1 MAFLSTAPPAAA
13 HFAQANGHLTLVL
26 GVAIGLGLAALFA
39 LVWRART
46 RTERE
51 LASSLPEGVR
61 ETLSALEDAS
71 CVVDTSGL
79 VVAASDLAAEY
90 RIELGSM
97 LPSERLRNLVRA
109 ARDSGEPAALTLR
122 VRAADGEEVLVAARA
137 NRISTRFTVL
147 MLRDVSEAERLDQM
161 RTDFIANTGHE
172 LKTPIGAITLLAE
185 AVDSAA
191 DDADQVRRFS
201 ARIQAEALRLA
212 QLSTRIMNLSH
223 LQSADALNGATT
235 LSLSRII
242 NRAIEPY
249 ETQADSAR
257 VALVRG
263 EIVDATVQGDL
274 DILADAVGNLITN
287 AIAYSPPDSRV
298 VIATKRV
305 ADTVEI
311 LVADQGI
318 GIAEVDRERIFERFY
333 RADEARSRAT
343 GGSGLG
349 LSIVKHA
356 VTRHGGSVRVWSAP
370 GRGSTFTISLP
381 LAEVPAPAKKP
392 KASKNTVGKGAT
404 GKNKPGKSKPNA
416 KKEATR

>member
-1 MAFLSTAPPAAA
+1 MATQSASPFAAA
-13 HFAQANGHLTLVL
+13 LLTQSAGHLTLAL
-26 GVAIGLGLAALFA
+26 GVLIGLGLAGLFV
-39 LVWRART
+39 LVWRARL

-51 LASSLPEGVR
+51 LSGRLPEGVA
-61 ETLSALEDAS
+61 EILSALEDAS
-71 CVVDTSGL
+71 CVLDGSGI
-79 VVAASDLAAEY
+79 VVAASDLAGEY
-90 RIELGSM
+90 RIELGGM

-122 VRAADGEEVLVAARA
+122 VKTDDGDEVLVAARA
-137 NRISTRFTVL
+137 NRISSRFTVL

-191 DDADQVRRFS
+191 EDADQVRHFTM
-201 ARIQAEALRLA
+201 RIQAEAQRLA

-223 LQSADALNGATT
+223 LQSADALNGATQLT
-235 LSLSRII
+235 VAQII
-242 NRAIEPY
+242 ERAIEPY
-249 ETQADSAR
+249 ETQAESAG
-257 VALVRG
+257 VMLVRG
-263 EIVDATVQGDL
+263 DIINAQVRGDI
-274 DILADAVGNLITN
+274 DILADAVGNLVTN
-287 AIAYSPPDSRV
+287 AISYSPVDSRV
-298 VIATKRV
+298 VVATKRV

-318 GIAEVDRERIFERFY
+318 GISDADRERIFERFY
-333 RADEARSRAT
+333 RADDARSRAT

-356 VTRHGGSVRVWSAP
+356 VTRHGGNVRVWSAP
-370 GRGSTFTISLP
+370 GKGSTFTISLP
-381 LAEVPAPAKKP
+381 LSDAAAASAKSKQAKP
-392 KASKNTVGKGAT
+392 KQGK
-404 GKNKPGKSKPNA
+404 KKPGKKKSDKQKSKA

>member
-1 MAFLSTAPPAAA
+1 MAPLSVARLATAQL
-13 HFAQANGHLTLVL
+13 AQNAGHLMLAL
-26 GVAIGLGLAALFA
+26 GIVIGLALAGLFI
-39 LVWRART
+39 LVWRARL

-51 LASSLPEGVR
+51 LSNRLPEGVR

-71 CVVDTSGL
+71 CVVDGSGI

-90 RIELGSM
+90 RIALGST
-97 LPSERLRNLVRA
+97 LPSERLRNVVRA

-122 VRAADGEEVLVAARA
+122 VKTDDGDEVLVAARA
-137 NRISTRFTVL
+137 NRISPRFTVL

-191 DDADQVRRFS
+191 DDPDQVRHFTM
-201 ARIQAEALRLA
+201 RIQAEAQRLA

-223 LQSADALNGATT
+223 LQSADALNGATQVR
-235 LSLSRII
+235 LADVID
-242 NRAIEPY
+242 RAIEPY
-249 ETQADSAR
+249 ETQADSAG
-257 VALVRG
+257 VTLVRG
-263 EIVDATVQGDL
+263 EIVNATVRGDIE
-274 DILADAVGNLITN
+274 ILADAVGNLITN
-287 AIAYSPPDSRV
+287 AISYSPVDSRV

-318 GIAEVDRERIFERFY
+318 GIGEADRERIFERFY

-356 VTRHGGSVRVWSAP
+356 VTRHGGNVRVWSAP
-370 GRGSTFTISLP
+370 GKGSTFTISLP
-381 LAEVPAPAKKP
+381 LTDDSGAKAKP
-392 KASKNTVGKGAT
+392 GKGKSGKKKA
-404 GKNKPGKSKPNA
+404 GKNKSKA
-416 KKEATR
+416 KKEASVE